1 MRIDEIANPLG
12 AIGAVASGVA
22 RQLGR
27 SAVTSLTGKDP
38 DNLFQKTPDLAQ
50 YYSPEAGKL
59 QLAPGVKFI
68 TPDQIEFTD
77 SQGKVNKFAR
87 NPGGKWM
94 QGSSVVNAR
103 WQNFLDQQ
111 ALVKQGQMQVRTAY
125 GAGDDPNVTAQN
137 IPQGS
142 RLRTTNPQN
151 TETFYKYPNGTWTD
165 ERGTVMP
172 KASWD
177 ALEAF
182 ADSSGQ
188 IEKMAPSGVKGFRTG
203 QARRKTKK
211 GSGV

>member
-1 MRIDEIANPLG
+1 MRIDEITNPL
-12 AIGAVASGVA
+12 AAVGAVAGGVA

-27 SAVTSLTGKDP
+27 SAVRSVTGQDP
-38 DNLFQKTPDLAQ
+38 DNLFRKTDDLAQ
-50 YYSPEAGKL
+50 YYSPEAEKL

-68 TPDQIEFTD
+68 TLDQIEFTD
-77 SQGKVNKFAR
+77 SQGKVNKFSR
-87 NPGGKWM
+87 NPGGKWN
-94 QGSSVVNAR
+94 QGGSAVNAR

-111 ALVKQGQMQVRTAY
+111 SLVKQSQMQVRTAH
-125 GAGDDPNVTAQN
+125 GADDPNVTAQN
-137 IPQGS
+137 IPQGH
-142 RLRTTNPQN
+142 RLRINNPQN

-172 KASWD
+172 KAAWD

-182 ADSSGQ
+182 ADSGPGR